1 MALPKNSMISVEE
14 YFQFDEDS
22 YEARYEYIDG
32 HLRMLAGGTPNH
44 AKISINISTVLNTA
58 LSEGSC
64 SVYSSDIRVRLSES
78 RYVYP
83 DVTVACD
90 EQQQGDGNM
99 LLYPR
104 LIVEVLSPSTEAYD
118 RGQKFTYYRE
128 CSTIREYV
136 LVNTQRPFIEVF
148 RREDNNFWT
157 YHAFESGDEVELASL
172 EVRFP
177 VIEVYRKVK
186 LPDTR
191 IEREV

>member
-104 LIVEVLSPSTEAYD
+104 LAVEVLSPSTEAYD
-118 RGQKFTYYRE
+118 RGEKFTYYRE
-128 CSTIREYV
+128 CSTIQEYV

-148 RREDNNFWT
+148 RREANNFWM
-157 YHAFESGDEVELASL
+157 YHAFESGEEVELASL
-172 EVRFP
+172 NVRFP
-177 VIEVYRKVK
+177 VMEVY
-186 LPDTR
+186 
-191 IEREV
+191 